1 MASLSRALRFSRRA
15 LVQSCR
21 ASAGAS
27 RLRWS
32 AGDSL
37 GGLSARQLSSSPVA
51 RREEGGGVTGK
62 HFRLGVD
69 TINPFLLEMQYAVRG
84 AVLMKAMEIEE
95 QLKQVC

>member
-1 MASLSRALRFSRRA
+1 MK
-15 LVQSCR
+15 SCR

-27 RLRWS
+27 RRRWP

-51 RREEGGGVTGK
+51 RRGDGGGVTGE
-62 HFRLGVD
+62 HFRLNVD

-95 QLKQVC
+95 ELKQVC